1 MAKFSKLCPED
12 ATVAFAIACIQA
24 VSPERGVLLL
34 VDELL
39 KAQGPNQSQSNTV
52 GVILT
57 EIGRCLDTL
66 SSAQFN
72 AVVSSLDPRPF
83 TTLTTSELPLSN
95 PNPCRL
101 GPSCKVCA
109 DEAIEY

>member
-1 MAKFSKLCPED
+1 
-12 ATVAFAIACIQA
+12 VY
-24 VSPERGVLLL
+24 PERGVLLL

-39 KAQGPNQSQSNTV
+39 KAQGPNQSQSGTV

-57 EIGRCLDTL
+57 QIGMCLDTL

-72 AVVSSLDPRPF
+72 SVVSSLDPRPF
-83 TTLTTSELPLSN
+83 TSVITGYFSPT